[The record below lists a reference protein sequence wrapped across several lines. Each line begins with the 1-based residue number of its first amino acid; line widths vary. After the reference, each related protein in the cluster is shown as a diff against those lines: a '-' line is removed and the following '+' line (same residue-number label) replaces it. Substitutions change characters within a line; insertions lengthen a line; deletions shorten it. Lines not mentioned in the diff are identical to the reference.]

1 MAVYVDDARI
11 PWRGYRMC
19 HMIADTS
26 LELDDMAHALGLK
39 EHWKQKPFEPDEH
52 YDVAWSLRQ
61 QAIQLGAIPVST
73 RELVMKIR
81 EKRKA
86 MAR

>member
-19 HMIADTS
+19 HMIADSS
-26 LELDDMAHALGLK
+26 LELDDMAAELGLK

-52 YDVAWSLRQ
+52 YDVAWSIRQ
-61 QAIQLGAIPVST
+61 RAVKLGAVPVST
-73 RELVMKIR
+73 RELVSKIR
-81 EKRKA
+81 EKREGS
-86 MAR
+86 RR